1 MKKVFLILIS
11 LLVIGTI
18 NVKAEE
24 DYNIIIDENNNF
36 ILTDSSNNQI
46 TDTTIAKYEENT
58 LTLGEGKY
66 FNQIK
71 IKSDAT
77 ITSNDKGVYIKKLT
91 TKEDTTYIPAN
102 ITINKLKV
110 KEDDTYICTIDIG
123 GNLIVNDS
131 EINTKNT
138 QNVKGYTYYINSKF
152 KSSYNMNS
160 VGRDEDGYGFKIIN
174 SNLDMENS
182 SFSQIYP
189 QNGGFYAKDSTIT
202 GSHHRISGY
211 GDLYIENSNIAIN
224 YLTQQTATGKSTIKD
239 SKIKAPQQIA
249 IFATSEDQVVVFENS
264 EIESGEIYAPRA
276 GTVIRDCV
284 INSTQDLFLAKNVNI
299 RNTKANLKRGIAT
312 SGTLTI
318 EDSEI
323 LGSFRIGSSND
334 NPLDTKTIIKNSLI
348 TTDEGYGNNLY
359 GKTIIENTK
368 IDIQKGITSYGNI
381 EFNNCEGELKG
392 TYLIFKND
400 VTINSSILKFIR
412 EEDQTANAVLGDLK
426 INNSNVVFN
435 HDNSNIPVMILG
447 QLTLDD
453 KIVPIDNEQT
463 ILKQRTMTEEEK
475 NNYNFSRYYFIPE
488 ENQDINILVYDS
500 AEISDYVKLATQKTA
515 TFKVKNGTWSD
526 GTSDD
531 IIIDY
536 LYGEPLEVEN
546 LPKEVQELLTS
557 KMGSWSMD
565 LNNLDTTQDLDI
577 EFKYDLINPETKRN
591 LLVLFIITII
601 SVVVFTKIKIKHVNH
616 KKRLGN

>member
-1 MKKVFLILIS
+1 MKKVFLILFTI
-11 LLVIGTI
+11 LLLGTI

-24 DYNIIIDENNNF
+24 EYNIVIDENNSF
-36 ILTDSSNNQI
+36 TLTDSSNNQI
-46 TDTTIAKYEENT
+46 TDNTIAKYEDNT

-71 IKSDAT
+71 IKNDAT
-77 ITSNDKGVYIKKLT
+77 ITSNDKEVYIKELT
-91 TKEDTTYIPAN
+91 TKEDSTYIPAN
-102 ITINKLKV
+102 ININKLKV
-110 KEDDTYICTIDIG
+110 NESDTYICTIDIG
-123 GNLIVNDS
+123 GNLIVNAS

-138 QNVKGYTYYINSKF
+138 HNIKGYTYYINSTINTEYRIETNG
-152 KSSYNMNS
+152 S
-160 VGRDEDGYGFKIIN
+160 DEDDFGFKIIN
-174 SNLDMENS
+174 SVLNKGNEKS
-182 SFSQIYP
+182 SQLYP
-189 QNGGFYAKDSTIT
+189 QNGGLYIKDSTIT
-202 GSHHRISGY
+202 GSKTTISAHGN
-211 GDLYIENSNIAIN
+211 LYIESSDIAIN
-224 YLTQQTATGKSTIKD
+224 YLNQQAATVKTTIKD
-239 SKIKAPQQIA
+239 SKIKSPQQIA
-249 IFATSEDQVVVFENS
+249 IFTTSEDQLVVFENS
-264 EIESGEIYAPRA
+264 EIESGEIYIPRA
-276 GTVIRDCV
+276 GSIITDCV

-299 RNTKANLKRGIAT
+299 KNTKATIKNAITKRGTAT

-323 LGSFRIGSSND
+323 LGSLRIGDSDD

-348 TTDEGYGNNLY
+348 ISNDNFNNSLH
-359 GKTIIENTK
+359 GKTIIENSK
-368 IDIQKGITSYGNI
+368 IDIQKGIISFGNI

-392 TYLIFKND
+392 DYLQFKND

-412 EEDQTANAVLGDLK
+412 EEDQTATAVLGDLK
-426 INNSNVVFN
+426 INNSNVVFK

-447 QLTLDD
+447 QLLLED
-453 KIVPIDNEQT
+453 KIVPIDNEKT
-463 ILKQRTMTEEEK
+463 ILKQRIMTEEEK
-475 NNYNFSRYYFIPE
+475 SNYDFRHQFTPN

-500 AEISDYVKLATQKTA
+500 TEISDYVQLATQKTA
-515 TFKVKNGTWSD
+515 TFKVKNGTWLD

-531 IIIDY
+531 IKIDY

-565 LNNLDTTQDLDI
+565 LNNLDTTKDLDI

-601 SVVVFTKIKIKHVNH
+601 SVVVFTKIKIKHVNT
-616 KKRLGN
+616 